1 VKKAYMVRAKRWE
14 GGWELHVDGVGV
26 TQSRTLET
34 AETQVRDLIETMLE
48 SDASGVEVVVQ
59 PDLGEDLAERAEV
72 ARRDTAEAAAAQR
85 AAAAESRAVAA
96 DLRRHGLSV
105 ADVATV
111 MKVSRGRA
119 SQLLRD
125 TEASRERISA

>member
-1 VKKAYMVRAKRWE
+1 VKKAYTVRAKRWE

-34 AETQVRDLIETMLE
+34 AETQVRDLIETMLD
-48 SDASGVEVVVQ
+48 SDAGGVDVVIL
-59 PDLGEDLAERAEV
+59 PELDGLAERAEAVRRATEEV
-72 ARRDTAEAAAAQR
+72 AVAQR
-85 AAAAESRAVAA
+85 AAAAEARAVAA
-96 DLRRHGLSV
+96 ALRGAGLSV
-105 ADVATV
+105 ADVAAV

-125 TEASRERISA
+125 AEAPRERVSA